1 MILGVNHCVH
11 IHRLWSNPKITWHL
25 ANVVVADERN
35 LPVEFEVQY
44 TKLFIDNQF
53 VDAENGETFATLN
66 PATEEEIA
74 QIARGSKA
82 DVDKAVKAAQR
93 AFEIGSEWRTMDAS
107 LRGELL

>member
-1 MILGVNHCVH
+1 MD
-11 IHRLWSNPKITWHL
+11 
-25 ANVVVADERN
+25 VVVADERDM
-35 LPVEFEVQY
+35 PVKFEVEY
-44 TKLFIDNQF
+44 TQVFIDNQF
-53 VDAENGETFATLN
+53 MDAESGETFATLN